1 MAIFGKDR
9 ERSDRGSVLPP
20 TFGGSGTSSAGG
32 AGAERERSVPTM
44 PSEASGSGNNAF
56 LGKGSRVVGKLTF
69 EGPVRIEGHVEGE
82 ITAQDALTIGESAVV
97 NAQIVGST
105 VVVQGRVTG
114 DVTARKRLEIR
125 APGKLYGNITAPSL
139 VIQEGVVFEGQ
150 CNMGAADAQRTEQRA
165 EQRAEKDRQGTQKV
179 TPFPSE
185 GSPLKVHSEGA
196 K

>member
-1 MAIFGKDR
+1 
-9 ERSDRGSVLPP
+9 
-20 TFGGSGTSSAGG
+20 
-32 AGAERERSVPTM
+32 M

-150 CNMGAADAQRTEQRA
+150 CNMGAADAQRTEQRS
-165 EQRAEKDRQGTQKV
+165 EQRVEKDRQGTQKV

>member
-1 MAIFGKDR
+1 
-9 ERSDRGSVLPP
+9 
-20 TFGGSGTSSAGG
+20 
-32 AGAERERSVPTM
+32 M
-44 PSEASGSGNNAF
+44 PEDVSSGSNAF

-97 NAQIVGST
+97 NAQIVGNA
-105 VVVQGRVTG
+105 VVIQGRVTG

-125 APGKLYGNITAPSL
+125 APGKLYGNITSPSL

-150 CNMGAADAQRTEQRA
+150 CNMGASEPQRA
-165 EQRAEKDRQGTQKV
+165 DKDRQGAQKV
-179 TPFPSE
+179 TPFPTE
-185 GSPLKVHSEGA
+185 GAALKVHSEGT

>member
-1 MAIFGKDR
+1 
-9 ERSDRGSVLPP
+9 
-20 TFGGSGTSSAGG
+20 
-32 AGAERERSVPTM
+32 M

-150 CNMGAADAQRTEQRA
+150 CNMGAADPQRTEQRT

>member
-9 ERSDRGSVLPP
+9 ERNDRGSLLPP
-20 TFGGSGTSSAGG
+20 GIGTPTTMGGGGTV
-32 AGAERERSVPTM
+32 ERERSRVM
-44 PSEASGSGNNAF
+44 PEDVSGGSNAF
-56 LGKGSRVVGKLTF
+56 LGKGSRVVGKLSF

-97 NAQIVGST
+97 NAQIVGNT
-105 VVVQGRVTG
+105 VAIQGRVTG

-125 APGKLYGNITAPSL
+125 APGKLYGNISSPSL

-150 CNMGAADAQRTEQRA
+150 CNMGAGDAQRGD
-165 EQRAEKDRQGTQKV
+165 KDRQGPQKV
-179 TPFPSE
+179 TPFPTE
-185 GSPLKVHSEGA
+185 GTPLKVHSEGT

>member
-20 TFGGSGTSSAGG
+20 SFGGTTTPGGVG
-32 AGAERERSVPTM
+32 AGERERSGAM
-44 PSEASGSGNNAF
+44 PSEASGGASDAF
-56 LGKGSRVVGKLTF
+56 LGKGSRVVGKLSF

-82 ITAQDALTIGESAVV
+82 IMAQDSLVIGENAVV
-97 NAQIVGST
+97 NAQIVGNS

-139 VIQEGVVFEGQ
+139 VIHEGVVFEGQ
-150 CNMGAADAQRTEQRA
+150 CNMGAPDTQRGSDQRA
-165 EQRAEKDRQGTQKV
+165 DKDRQGAPKV
-179 TPFPSE
+179 TPFPAE
-185 GSPLKVHSEGA
+185 GSSLKVHSEGT

>member
-1 MAIFGKDR
+1 
-9 ERSDRGSVLPP
+9 
-20 TFGGSGTSSAGG
+20 
-32 AGAERERSVPTM
+32 M

-114 DVTARKRLEIR
+114 DVTGASVSRSR

-165 EQRAEKDRQGTQKV
+165 EKDRQGTQKV

>member
-20 TFGGSGTSSAGG
+20 TFGGSGTSGAGG
-32 AGAERERSVPTM
+32 AGTERERSAPM
-44 PSEASGSGNNAF
+44 PSEVSSGGNNAF

-97 NAQIVGST
+97 NAQIVGNS

-150 CNMGAADAQRTEQRA
+150 CDMGAADAQRV
-165 EQRAEKDRQGTQKV
+165 EQRAEKDRQGAPKV

>member
-20 TFGGSGTSSAGG
+20 TFGGGAGTSNAGG
-32 AGAERERSVPTM
+32 AGAAEWERSAAM
-44 PSEASGSGNNAF
+44 PSEVGAGGNNAF

-82 ITAQDALTIGESAVV
+82 ITAQDALTIGEGAVV
-97 NAQIVGST
+97 NAQITGNS

-150 CNMGAADAQRTEQRA
+150 CNMGAADTQRTDQRS
-165 EQRAEKDRQGTQKV
+165 EKDRQGTQKV
-179 TPFPSE
+179 TPFPSD
-185 GSPLKVHSEGA
+185 GSSLKVHSEGA